1 MPIRFQF
8 LFIVIQLH
16 KPNLYYINSYQNLLA
31 LPFNWYK
38 NLQYKSQYEISI
50 FLNNNNN
57 TIENIN
63 A

>member
-8 LFIVIQLH
+8 LFIIQLH

-31 LPFNWYK
+31 LCSIDTK